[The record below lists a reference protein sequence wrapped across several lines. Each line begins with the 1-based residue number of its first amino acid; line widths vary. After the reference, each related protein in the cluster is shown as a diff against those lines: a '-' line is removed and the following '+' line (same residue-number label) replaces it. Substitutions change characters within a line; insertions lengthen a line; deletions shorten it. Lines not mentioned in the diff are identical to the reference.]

1 LIAPSRERVDA
12 FWHAGIE
19 AGHRDD
25 GAPGPRPQYSKD
37 YYGTFLLDPDGNNV
51 ELVNHNHAGP
61 T

>member
-1 LIAPSRERVDA
+1 LITPSRERVDA

-37 YYGTFLLDPDGNNV
+37 YYGTFLLDPDS
-51 ELVNHNHAGP
+51 
-61 T
+61 